1 MLILQAC
8 NIVLPNLQ
16 NSRFLFFLFPETKI
30 YELSLSHSERNTH
43 VRSKINRDLW
53 YCLYM
58 QSWTSYTN
66 IKYIMAYL
74 NDFDSNR
81 KNLTDVLTNGG
92 LWEIYIITKFTN
104 QPIYSGLRFYINKY
118 HEIKF
123 SY

>member
-1 MLILQAC
+1 
-8 NIVLPNLQ
+8 
-16 NSRFLFFLFPETKI
+16 
-30 YELSLSHSERNTH
+30 
-43 VRSKINRDLW
+43 
-53 YCLYM
+53 
-58 QSWTSYTN
+58 
-66 IKYIMAYL
+66 MASL

-104 QPIYSGLRFYINKY
+104 EPIYSGLRFYINKY

>member
-1 MLILQAC
+1 
-8 NIVLPNLQ
+8 
-16 NSRFLFFLFPETKI
+16 
-30 YELSLSHSERNTH
+30 
-43 VRSKINRDLW
+43 
-53 YCLYM
+53 M

-66 IKYIMAYL
+66 IKYIMASL

-92 LWEIYIITKFTN
+92 LWEINIITKFTN
-104 QPIYSGLRFYINKY
+104 EPIYSGLCFYINKY